1 MEKVKSQN
9 QIIADYL
16 KAGNSI
22 DSSLA
27 YRICGTMNLA
37 QRIYDLKRPPFNL
50 DIDTKMVRKGSA
62 GYAVY
67 SLNAASSLRKI
78 VQKAYSVAGL
88 W

>member
-22 DSSLA
+22 DSSTA
-27 YRICGTMNLA
+27 YMICGTMCLA
-37 QRIYDLKRPPFNL
+37 QRIANLKKPPYNL
-50 DIDTKMVRKGSA
+50 DIDTKMVHKGSTN
-62 GYAVY
+62 YAVY
-67 SLNAASSLRKI
+67 SLKEESLLKRIYANAGI
-78 VQKAYSVAGL
+78 

>member
-9 QIIADYL
+9 RIIADYL

-22 DSSLA
+22 DSSIA
-27 YRICGTMNLA
+27 YRICGIMNLV

-62 GYAVY
+62 GYA
-67 SLNAASSLRKI
+67 ASSLRKI

>member
-9 QIIADYL
+9 KIIADYL

-50 DIDTKMVRKGSA
+50 DIDTKMVRKDLQA
-62 GYAVY
+62 M
-67 SLNAASSLRKI
+67 LCTRLMQHPR
-78 VQKAYSVAGL
+78 
-88 W
+88 